1 MDIQLYPAL
10 WVPSEWNF
18 STSTWVFILFYPFL
32 SFSTLF
38 YPFLSFSILFYPQ
51 IPWFLNGPHTL
62 YTKSTGENIIS
73 TLNGHD
79 KHRIRH
85 RFVTDFCRIL
95 PPGLT
100 MGGRCKGFGL
110 PDVSRCIQMSMK
122 KHIVLRCIWLVVFR
136 HPSEKWWSSSMG
148 RIIYPIYEMEN
159 KECSKPPSSVQFFL
173 KSLKISDSLTIKK
186 ALKLIRSGNSAVRR
200 VSTAVSPRA
209 LSQTKVQ
216 LGPILN
222 PSGLSA
228 NCHWNSLNSLEFT
241 HWNSREFHGYWRLL
255 YQIFSGNFQQFE
267 IPWSTA
273 ELIAARISSSLL
285 PQSISKTWLKISWEI
300 EIPSG
305 TGNLT

>member
-10 WVPSEWNF
+10 WVTSEWNF
-18 STSTWVFILFYPFL
+18 STSTWVSI
-32 SFSTLF
+32 LF
-38 YPFLSFSILFYPQ
+38 YPFLSFSILFYP
-51 IPWFLNGPHTL
+51 FLSSNSLVFEWSSYTL
-62 YTKSTGENIIS
+62 YQIHWRKYHLHFEWPWLIG
-73 TLNGHD
+73 
-79 KHRIRH
+79 
-85 RFVTDFCRIL
+85 FVTDSSQISAGK

-110 PDVSRCIQMSMK
+110 PDQMYPDVRYEDK
-122 KHIVLRCIWLVVFR
+122 LWLKVFWLVVNLPLWKMMEWKSVGIMKF
-136 HPSEKWWSSSMG
+136 
-148 RIIYPIYEMEN
+148 PIYGKTKFMFQTTN
-159 KECSKPPSSVQFFL
+159 QFL

-228 NCHWNSLNSLEFT
+228 NCHWNSLEFPGI
-241 HWNSREFHGYWRLL
+241 HWSSREFHGYWRLL
-255 YQIFSGNFQQFE
+255 YQIFSGSFHQFQ
-267 IPWSTA
+267 IPWSTAA

-285 PQSISKTWLKISWEI
+285 PQSISKLD
-300 EIPSG
+300 
-305 TGNLT
+305 